1 MTVHQ
6 LSSRTIADLDRGRLG
21 VAIDLAIAAVYSD
34 LERRPADDRPRN
46 IVIKLQSKPVANT
59 DGDHVT
65 AEEHVTVG
73 SVKFAI
79 PAHETGVVRGGLRK
93 RGVATFDDLLDAVE
107 DDSLR
112 EAREV

>member
-1 MTVHQ
+1 
-6 LSSRTIADLDRGRLG
+6 

-34 LERRPADDRPRN
+34 LEKRPADDRTRK
-46 IVIKLQSKPVANT
+46 IVITLQSKPVQNT

-73 SVKFAI
+73 GVKFTI
-79 PAHETGVVRGGLRK
+79 PPHETSPIRGGLRK

-107 DDSLR
+107 EDNLR